1 VERTLLS
8 VAFDFELGSDF
19 AFDFAFAF
27 AFDFRCHPEE
37 AESLA
42 NASDSRRRTYATR
55 RHLNLGGWPSP
66 PLLFADTILS
76 EDRPVF
82 AVFEDWPAR
91 S

>member
-37 AESLA
+37 AE
-42 NASDSRRRTYATR
+42 
-55 RHLNLGGWPSP
+55 W
-66 PLLFADTILS
+66 
-76 EDRPVF
+76 RPK
-82 AVFEDWPAR
+82 
-91 S
+91 